1 MPLEIDWKAQ
11 KLNKNEDFKAFSEHL
26 SEVHFDW
33 KIKQSEGLNRQINAY
48 IKKYSFGECFVTDVM
63 TLPIKGE
70 RALPHGTTKQP
81 CYLIISYILDGKGY
95 SISVDECHDFVKR
108 GNLFIWNSN
117 HPLQFESKENIRQ
130 ISVFIPA
137 TYHSVAQSLIRQD
150 QIVVID
156 DHDVLSNILRSTLL
170 TLRKN
175 AHKVRTSEER
185 PIINVLLDLAKACTE
200 SRSATQL
207 VKNKNPQTLLQEA
220 QEYIEENLFDV
231 DIGVQSISRA
241 LGISNRYLHKLF
253 ASTEMSLTKTISDK
267 RTALAARYLSD
278 TGLSDLSVTDIA
290 FMIGFNDSA
299 YFSRVFK
306 AKYGLSPKQFRR
318 HKFK

>member
-11 KLNKNEDFKAFSEHL
+11 KLNKKEDFKAFSEHL

-33 KIKQSEGLNRQINAY
+33 NIKQGEGLKRQITAS

-63 TLPIKGE
+63 ALPIKGE
-70 RALPHGTTKQP
+70 RSLPNSGTTKP
-81 CYLIISYILDGKGY
+81 CYLIISYILDGTGY
-95 SISVDECHDFVKR
+95 SISVGDSHTFVRR

-117 HPLQFESKENIRQ
+117 HPMQFESKENIRQ
-130 ISVFIPA
+130 ISIFIPA
-137 TYHSVAQSLIRQD
+137 TYHRVAQSLIRPD
-150 QIVVID
+150 RILVLD
-156 DHDVLSNILRSTLL
+156 DNDVLSNILRSTLL

-185 PIINVLLDLAKACTE
+185 PIICSLLDLTKACTE

-220 QEYIEENLFDV
+220 QEYIEENLCDV

-241 LGISNRYLHKLF
+241 LGVSNRYVHKLF
-253 ASTEMSLTKTISDK
+253 VSTGLSLTKTISEK
-267 RTALAARYLSD
+267 RTAQAARYLSD
-278 TGLSDLSVTDIA
+278 PGLDELTITDIA

-306 AKYGLSPKQFRR
+306 AKYGLSPKLFRQR
-318 HKFK
+318 KSR